1 TQHATRNTFSHHPD
15 PVNRYLALT
24 LLLAA
29 CGGPRRSS
37 TIQYY
42 LTNEPRS
49 LDPALSTDVPSGE
62 MVAMLY
68 DGLTQFDQDG
78 HLLPGLAS
86 RWDID
91 AASTTY
97 TFHLRAGIK
106 FHDGSA
112 LTAEDVAG
120 SWRRALDPKT
130 GGGRAWPLLPIA
142 GARAFVAGTATDI
155 PGIRVVD
162 DTTLVVRLET
172 PLSVFPKLIAMP
184 VAAVAP
190 SPLPADFADHPV
202 GSGPWRFAAWDRGSE
217 LRVARNPD
225 YWGAEKAEVD
235 SLRVRII
242 PEALTIAAEYEAGL
256 LDVAEVP
263 FPETARWEQAHP
275 TEIQRRP
282 TIRQLYVAI
291 NTTRGPLKDV
301 RVRQALNYATDG
313 VTILRTVM
321 GGRGVRTGGALPPGL
336 AGYDST
342 LAPYPFDIAKAK
354 ALLTQAGYPNGVDL
368 ELWRTSRSEYGRLS
382 QSFQQSWAEAGFRV
396 TILERDGPTARAAS
410 AKGEADLFLTDWYA
424 DYPDAEA
431 FLFPLF
437 HSSNR
442 GTGGNRAFLSD
453 PELDRLTSTMRASTD
468 TLEQARL
475 ARLADARAH
484 ELAPWVFLWAPV
496 DLWALTPDL
505 TGWRVPAI
513 FNGQHWT
520 GVRFTT
526 P

>member
-1 TQHATRNTFSHHPD
+1 MRRHFLPA
-15 PVNRYLALT
+15 LLAALT
-24 LLLAA
+24 LGA
-29 CGGPRRSS
+29 CGGSAPRH

-68 DGLTQFDQDG
+68 DGLTQFDDDG

-86 RWDID
+86 RWEVTG
-91 AASTTY
+91 AGRTY
-97 TFHLRAGIK
+97 TFHLRSGVV

-112 LTAEDVAG
+112 VTTADVVG
-120 SWRRALDPKT
+120 SWKRALDPKT
-130 GGGRAWPLLPIA
+130 GGGRAWPLLPIQ
-142 GARAFVAGTATDI
+142 GARAFVAGTTTYI
-155 PGIRVVD
+155 PGILAID
-162 DTTLVVRLET
+162 DTTLVVTLEA

-190 SPLPADFADHPV
+190 SPLPADFAEHPV

-225 YWGAEKAEVD
+225 YWGDQKAETD

-256 LDVAEVP
+256 LHVAEVP
-263 FPETARWEQAHP
+263 FSETARWEQAHP

-282 TIRQLYVAI
+282 AIRQLYVAI

-301 RVRQALNYATDG
+301 RVRQALNYATDAA
-313 VTILRTVM
+313 TILNTVM
-321 GGRGVRTGGALPPGL
+321 GGRGVRTGGSLPPGI

-342 LAPYPFDIAKAK
+342 LAPYPFNIARAK
-354 ALLTQAGYPNGVDL
+354 ELLAQAGYPNGVDL
-368 ELWRTSRSEYGRLS
+368 ELYRTSRSEYARLS
-382 QSFQQSWAEAGFRV
+382 QSFQQSWAEAGIRV

-424 DYPDAEA
+424 DYPDPEA

-437 HSSNR
+437 HTSNR

-453 PELDRLTSTMRASTD
+453 ATVDRLVTAMRASTD
-468 TLEQARL
+468 TAEQTRL
-475 ARLADARAH
+475 AREADARVH

-496 DLWALTPDL
+496 DLWALSPEL
-505 TGWRVPAI
+505 EGWHVPAI

-520 GVRFTT
+520 GVRFTAR
-526 P
+526 

>member
-1 TQHATRNTFSHHPD
+1 MRRLVLPALLAS
-15 PVNRYLALT
+15 LALG
-24 LLLAA
+24 A
-29 CGGPRRSS
+29 CGGSAPRT

-68 DGLTQFDQDG
+68 DGLTQFDDDG

-86 RWDID
+86 RWEVD
-91 AASTTY
+91 AKGTHY
-97 TFHLRAGIK
+97 TFHLRTGVK

-142 GARAFVAGTATDI
+142 GAKAFVGGTAH
-155 PGIRVVD
+155 GVSGLQVVD
-162 DTTLVVRLET
+162 DSTLAVALEA

-217 LRVARNPD
+217 LRFARSAD
-225 YWGAEKAEVD
+225 YWGDKKAETD

-256 LDVAEVP
+256 LHVAEVP
-263 FPETARWEQAHP
+263 FSETARWEQAHP

-282 TIRQLYVAI
+282 AIRQLYVAI

-301 RVRQALNYATDG
+301 RVRQA
-313 VTILRTVM
+313 
-321 GGRGVRTGGALPPGL
+321 
-336 AGYDST
+336 
-342 LAPYPFDIAKAK
+342 
-354 ALLTQAGYPNGVDL
+354 
-368 ELWRTSRSEYGRLS
+368 
-382 QSFQQSWAEAGFRV
+382 
-396 TILERDGPTARAAS
+396 
-410 AKGEADLFLTDWYA
+410 
-424 DYPDAEA
+424 
-431 FLFPLF
+431 
-437 HSSNR
+437 
-442 GTGGNRAFLSD
+442 
-453 PELDRLTSTMRASTD
+453 
-468 TLEQARL
+468 
-475 ARLADARAH
+475 
-484 ELAPWVFLWAPV
+484 
-496 DLWALTPDL
+496 
-505 TGWRVPAI
+505 
-513 FNGQHWT
+513 
-520 GVRFTT
+520 
-526 P
+526 